1 MCKKIK
7 ASVPRKPSV
16 RCHCCCCR
24 HCDCLNSKSWK
35 NIVKLNSDFSVSG
48 FVFIKLH
55 PIKYMRIEKK
65 TSKKNLLFSNRMS
78 NVRLIFFAV
87 VTWLHEFA

>member
-1 MCKKIK
+1 MK
-7 ASVPRKPSV
+7 ASVLRKPSV
-16 RCHCCCCR
+16 RCHCCCRR

-35 NIVKLNSDFSVSG
+35 NIVELNSDFSISG
-48 FVFIKLH
+48 LVFIKLH

-65 TSKKNLLFSNRMS
+65 TSKKELLFSNRMS